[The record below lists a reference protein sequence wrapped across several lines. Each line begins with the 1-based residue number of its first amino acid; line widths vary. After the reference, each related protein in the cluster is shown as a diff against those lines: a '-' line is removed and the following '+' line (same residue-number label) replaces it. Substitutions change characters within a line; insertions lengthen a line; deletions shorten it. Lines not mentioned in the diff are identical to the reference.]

1 MVASKQESQCQM
13 ILHFW
18 KQGIRTAAEIHSLT
32 KFPLKTIYRNLKKIE
47 ETGDVKHK
55 GGSGRIKKIT
65 ADASRAIGQYIRR
78 NPTLSS
84 VSIAEKLDDIGVN
97 VSRSTVSRHLAD
109 LGYRNALP
117 LSTPMLTS
125 AHKQKRVEWAQKHK
139 DDNWKNT
146 LFSDETSFQL
156 FRNTIKHW
164 YKNARPIRPM
174 PKDRSKIFAW
184 GGFCV
189 KGKTSLFCFRRI
201 MDGKYYTEILEKHIP
216 EIRSMLRDEWRL
228 QQDNDPKH
236 TSRVAQEFLN
246 SNVPE
251 VMDWPSNSPDLNPI
265 ENLWAIVKRNVEK
278 RRPKNLSEL
287 ESFLGEEWD
296 NIPNSLLIS
305 LVDSMSRRCN
315 EVIEKNGERISY

>member
-1 MVASKQESQCQM
+1 MVASKQESQRQM

-125 AHKQKRVEWAQKHK
+125 AHKQKRVERAQKHK

-146 LFSDETSFQL
+146 LLSDETSFQL

-251 VMDWPSNSPDLNPI
+251 VMDWPSNSPDLNPL

-278 RRPKNLSEL
+278 CRPKNLSEL
-287 ESFLGEEWD
+287 ESFLGEKWD